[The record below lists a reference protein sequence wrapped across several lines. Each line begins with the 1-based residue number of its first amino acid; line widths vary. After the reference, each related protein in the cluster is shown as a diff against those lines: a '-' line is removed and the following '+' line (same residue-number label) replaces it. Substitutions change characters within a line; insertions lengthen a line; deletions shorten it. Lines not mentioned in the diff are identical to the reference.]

1 MKRKLFD
8 ILLIAILPMAIMTG
22 WADTALNTADI
33 ASADMVIFI
42 NISYFSTCEL

>member
-8 ILLIAILPMAIMTG
+8 ILLVAILPMAIMTG
-22 WADTALNTADI
+22 WADTADI